1 MTITNTVVKRSV
13 VLTDYIPL
21 QVRTE
26 KECREV
32 EYCSYRKGD
41 TSLLELA
48 FDQADQL
55 VHRIT
60 LLLCA
65 DYRQTTEEYQLPAN
79 YAKGDLLMDSAA
91 EIDTAVFSCVIY
103 RSAVQITVSDLPVS
117 NSVLSDN
124 IVWGLSEHG
133 ELVSLCL
140 IDEAGKASEHCN
152 LELSSNQ

>member
-1 MTITNTVVKRSV
+1 MTITNNVVNRSV

-32 EYCSYRKGD
+32 EYCSFRKSD

-48 FDQADQL
+48 FDQTDQL

-65 DYRQTTEEYQLPAN
+65 DYRQTAEEYQLPADCV
-79 YAKGDLLMDSAA
+79 KGDLLMDSSTD
-91 EIDTAVFSCVIY
+91 IDTAVFSCVIY
-103 RSAVQITVSDLPVS
+103 SNAVRITVSDLPVCK
-117 NSVLSDN
+117 SVLADN
-124 IVWGLSEHG
+124 IVWGLSEHS

-140 IDEAGKASEHCN
+140 IDETGKASEHCN

>member
-21 QVRTE
+21 QARTE
-26 KECREV
+26 KEFREV
-32 EYCSYRKGD
+32 EYCSFRKGD

-48 FDQADQL
+48 FDHADQL
-55 VHRIT
+55 IHRIT

-65 DYRQTTEEYQLPAN
+65 DYRQTPEEYQLPTDCV
-79 YAKGDLLMDSAA
+79 KGDLLIDSSA

-103 RSAVQITVSDLPVS
+103 RNAVRITVSELPVCK
-117 NSVLSDN
+117 SVLSDN
-124 IVWGLSEHG
+124 IVWGLSDQG
-133 ELVSLCL
+133 DLISVCL
-140 IDEAGKASEHCN
+140 IDATGKASEHCN